1 MKRGFRKILSVI
13 LVLAMMCSLAACGS
27 GGKDLDPNLG
37 KYIGY
42 QIDIMGWE
50 PMDSVYDGGENYVEL
65 KSGGKGTFCLD
76 GSSTKIKWTLD
87 GEDLTMT
94 AEGEDCTGTLKDGM
108 ITTDFFGYDFT
119 MTFLKEGVEAPA
131 DTATTTETATTEAA
145 EPETAGEVGYWK
157 ISSMDDGETTMNAD
171 ELQEY
176 DMVYYMQLEAD
187 GTGTMITDESVPLEW
202 GDGKMTVTA
211 DDGESQEVEYT
222 LDGDEIT
229 FSQEGMTMV
238 FERGDES
245 MMAAAA
251 ETSEE
256 TEDTDSSVAAGDYA
270 DYWAGDWYGWWI
282 IESGKGDFEDE
293 TGFYEDCCATIETYD
308 DNTGHIVAW
317 GESDDE
323 DTGFM
328 TCDVSFGGGVTDA
341 GTMLAE
347 SGEIWGGGIIEHA
360 DWSADPGAQMM
371 TDYDHFITIHGE
383 MEDPENDDN
392 SYDYFLYLR
401 PWGMDWEDIREG
413 DTDEMP
419 YTDMMPPHYDDW
431 YMPLVE
437 SGETSAPVDI
447 VLDGTDTGDSESDSE
462 SSTSATAGT
471 FVDGVYDTGVFSVTV
486 PDGWAAFGVDD
497 MWSDEEGVMDPT
509 SLMIGKG
516 ATDEYDIYSKPYI
529 EIAYYDPDVEMY
541 VPTKDMYDDAK
552 DISPVTIGDYKW
564 KGFTGSFSGYKL
576 TLIYTGKADAD
587 QFQVTIWT
595 ETDGGKISIDD
606 KDVQAIVG
614 SITVD

>member
-27 GGKDLDPNLG
+27 SSKDMDPNLG

-87 GEDLTMT
+87 GENLTMT

-131 DTATTTETATTEAA
+131 DTATTTEAA
-145 EPETAGEVGYWK
+145 EPETAGEVGYWQV
-157 ISSMDDGETTMNAD
+157 SSYDDGETQMTGD
-171 ELQEY
+171 EMQEY
-176 DMVYYMQLEAD
+176 GIVYYMQLEEG
-187 GTGTMITDESVPLEW
+187 GTGTMVTDESTPMEW
-202 GDGKMTVTA
+202 GDGKMT
-211 DDGESQEVEYT
+211 
-222 LDGDEIT
+222 
-229 FSQEGMTMV
+229 FS
-238 FERGDES
+238 S
-245 MMAAAA
+245 
-251 ETSEE
+251 
-256 TEDTDSSVAAGDYA
+256 
-270 DYWAGDWYGWWI
+270 
-282 IESGKGDFEDE
+282 
-293 TGFYEDCCATIETYD
+293 
-308 DNTGHIVAW
+308 
-317 GESDDE
+317 
-323 DTGFM
+323 
-328 TCDVSFGGGVTDA
+328 
-341 GTMLAE
+341 
-347 SGEIWGGGIIEHA
+347 
-360 DWSADPGAQMM
+360 GAQMM
-371 TDYDHFITIHGE
+371 TDYDHFIEIHGE

-401 PWGMDWEDIREG
+401 PWGMDWEDIRGG

-419 YTDMMPPHYDDW
+419 YTDMMPPSYDTW
-431 YMPLVE
+431 YVPLIDA
-437 SGETSAPVDI
+437 GETSAPADI
-447 VLDGTDTGDSESDSE
+447 VLDDADTGDDTESESDSE

-471 FVDGVYDTGVFSVTV
+471 SVDGVYDTGEFNVTV

-497 MWSDEEGVMDPT
+497 MWSDEEGAKDPT

-529 EIAYYDPDVEMY
+529 EIKYYDKNTEMY
-541 VPTKDMYDDAK
+541 VPGEDMYDDMK
-552 DISPVTIGDYKW
+552 DISPVTLGNYKW

-576 TLIYTGKADAD
+576 TLIYTGKSDAD

-595 ETDGGKISIDD
+595 ETDGGKISFDD
-606 KDVQAIVG
+606 KDVKAIIG